1 MTQRYAIY
9 ASNIEQKCGV
19 DESATD
25 LKFESIEIILYSLF
39 IIWII
44 DRKSSLFL
52 KAVLTLFE
60 FLSNSQK
67 FCFLNCFSFGLW
79 TVILYPSTCWVSP
92 GTVSLQHL
100 SWHVSLGSV
109 RRHGA
114 CHHHL
119 RESINVAIKCKQ
131 GTILDTQRELMIRH
145 ESGLLSLSV
154 KQHSANVRV
163 LLQSWSWSRWKRG
176 QRGRLWPPATTW
188 KGHKPTRVTQVASQ
202 DSWSVAFRKKKNKKK
217 RKEMGQITPG

>member
-1 MTQRYAIY
+1 M
-9 ASNIEQKCGV
+9 
-19 DESATD
+19 
-25 LKFESIEIILYSLF
+25 
-39 IIWII
+39 
-44 DRKSSLFL
+44 
-52 KAVLTLFE
+52 LTLFE

-79 TVILYPSTCWVSP
+79 TVILYPSPCWVSP

-188 KGHKPTRVTQVASQ
+188 KGNKPTRVTQVASQ
-202 DSWSVAFRKKKNKKK
+202 DSWSVAFTEKKK
-217 RKEMGQITPG
+217 KERNGTNYPRVDLLLHTAKYGAHTACSSSGFIRWTWPSICVHRLPSPS